1 MIVGRIFQAILSDR
15 QNRSPKYAD
24 KMPFTCMACIEKVHG
39 MVFLFVGMGM
49 RGNFC
54 SSYPCDCMTVGMRG
68 LFCLAYP
75 CCCYILGIWS
85 LLSCNTHIDSIFW
98 VFGRFFLVIPMLA
111 LYFGYLLTFSSA
123 IPMSAL
129 GFGYL
134 VAFSPAIPMSTLG
147 FGHLLAFFVSYPHMP
162 F

>member
-1 MIVGRIFQAILSDR
+1 MKIMIVGCIFQAILSDR

-39 MVFLFVGMGM
+39 MVSLFVGMGM

-68 LFCLAYP
+68 LFCLTYP

-85 LLSCNTHIDSIFW
+85 LLSCNTHVGFVFW
-98 VFGRFFLVIPMLA
+98 VFAYLFACNTHVSSSFWVFACFLRIIPTHAFLA
-111 LYFGYLLTFSSA
+111 LLRNAQLHRFILLFYSLSLYYT
-123 IPMSAL
+123 
-129 GFGYL
+129 
-134 VAFSPAIPMSTLG
+134 
-147 FGHLLAFFVSYPHMP
+147 H
-162 F
+162 